1 MRPLMICLHASELNI
16 EIMERSLHEMPFEVR
31 HVVDTHLLHIIRE
44 QQSLAE
50 QKNYIFTKM
59 MELIEQE
66 PALILVT
73 CTNYIVLLEQM
84 ELVTSIPILK
94 IDELLFEQLKSS
106 HLPLKI
112 LFTNKQTIEGT
123 MTRLKKYISPERE
136 SEVVFIPEVFDWYL
150 AGEKLA
156 HDQKVLN
163 TLLELDTYENTVVVA
178 QLSMANI
185 AEIYSKLSGDVV
197 LSPVTAIK
205 TYMNDLIFK

>member
-123 MTRLKKYISPERE
+123 MTRLKNIS
-136 SEVVFIPEVFDWYL
+136 L
-150 AGEKLA
+150 QKEKVKWFSF
-156 HDQKVLN
+156 QRC
-163 TLLELDTYENTVVVA
+163 
-178 QLSMANI
+178 
-185 AEIYSKLSGDVV
+185 
-197 LSPVTAIK
+197 
-205 TYMNDLIFK
+205 LIGTWLVKN